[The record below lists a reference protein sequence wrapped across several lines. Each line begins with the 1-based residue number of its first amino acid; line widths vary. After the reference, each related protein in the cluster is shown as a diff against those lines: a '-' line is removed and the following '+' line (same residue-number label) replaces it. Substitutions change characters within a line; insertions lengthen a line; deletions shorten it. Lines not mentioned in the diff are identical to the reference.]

1 MLRSLLRLSL
11 RVHGEQPMRRWKF
24 VVRSVLYGASH
35 RSWLDYL
42 GRQAW
47 LHRMV
52 LLRPE
57 LVERLHRPYQ
67 CASFNRWAR
76 LGALQAHYDV
86 CAAIGWQALCLR
98 MAREALVLARLD
110 AARQPELRLELGYD
124 ARFGKEGEWVLNLRS
139 GSRRCYTMVLG
150 FRKADSTHSLYIG
163 CLQGPD
169 GPESREHV
177 RELTRAL
184 HGERPRGLLL
194 EAARELA
201 AAAGC
206 SHLELVGD
214 RQHIYR
220 NLRKRRRLAFS
231 YDHFAVELRAQP
243 DGAQGWRLPLRA
255 PERDLE
261 DVASRKRAQTRRRR
275 ELLDAMRAQLRTQLR
290 AACAVAPRP
299 R

>member
-1 MLRSLLRLSL
+1 MLRSLLRLSR

-42 GRQAW
+42 GRQVW

-57 LVERLHRPYQ
+57 LAERLHRPYQ
-67 CASFNRWAR
+67 CARFNRWAR
-76 LGALQAHYDV
+76 LEALQAHYDV
-86 CAAIGWQALCLR
+86 CTALGWQALCLR

-110 AARQPELRLELGYD
+110 AARQPELCIELGYD

-139 GSRRCYTMVLG
+139 GTRRCYTMVLG
-150 FRKADSTHSLYIG
+150 FRRHASGHSLHIG
-163 CLQGPD
+163 CLQGPE
-169 GPESREHV
+169 GPQSREHV
-177 RELTRAL
+177 RQLTRAL
-184 HGERPRGLLL
+184 HGERPRELLL
-194 EAARELA
+194 EAVRELA
-201 AAAGC
+201 ACAGC

-231 YDHFAVELRAQP
+231 YDRFAAELRAQP
-243 DGAQGWRLPLRA
+243 DGSQGWLLPLRA
-255 PERDLE
+255 PVRALDA
-261 DVASRKRAQTRRRR
+261 VASRKRAEAARRRA
-275 ELLDAMRAQLRTQLR
+275 LLESMRAQLRM
-290 AACAVAPRP
+290 ACAVAPKP
-299 R
+299 P